1 MLGTGLS
8 VPLPGGAHHPCL
20 WVCFGRFSASSE
32 RDPREVMYLPG
43 IPRHPAPRGAASCPP
58 RHAASVTKATSRD
71 QVLGKRVPR
80 GDEQDHLHVTIS
92 VGPEQTA
99 GWPVFIFL
107 RNNNPWKDIN
117 YTFFFV
123 FCFCFLFGFAF
134 VFCPLQSAFAAFFIN
149 SKHSN
154 KDRPAARDNDVC
166 RGQLTGARALSAV
179 CSGVRK
185 ERRIYSN
192 STRAPAAALPDKG
205 PINEIAV

>member
-8 VPLPGGAHHPCL
+8 VPSPGGAHHPCL

-71 QVLGKRVPR
+71 QVPGKRVPR

-117 YTFFFV
+117 YTFF
-123 FCFCFLFGFAF
+123 LFFAF
-134 VFCPLQSAFAAFFIN
+134 VFFLVLRLFFALYNLHLQHFS
-149 SKHSN
+149 
-154 KDRPAARDNDVC
+154 
-166 RGQLTGARALSAV
+166 
-179 CSGVRK
+179 
-185 ERRIYSN
+185 
-192 STRAPAAALPDKG
+192 STRSIQIKTVQPPGITMSVEDSSPAPEPSALFARECARRGVSIATARGRPPPRFLIRG
-205 PINEIAV
+205 PLTK